1 VLAFSIPFFSST
13 MFLTEKP
20 NYPSFFD
27 SFNKEK
33 KKKKEFD
40 LISQSFDESILR
52 RLNTLCNSHS
62 SVAINFSWLSSA
74 LAFLSFTHNQAI
86 TLLSNPKLTDSSNF
100 YLDDS
105 VKLLDIC
112 NSIASETERLRH
124 RRLLLKFALHLF
136 NNNSEDAEKL
146 RRARASLTDWD
157 NNLKGYRYD
166 SSKNLEHLVIDLAFM
181 LKEVPRGK
189 ISSDERIVRRTIHSV
204 GLVTVFVAG
213 VVVAALRGSTE
224 LGVAVRAPSEFL
236 WADSFNL
243 LNSAISAELT
253 RPGKKRH
260 LLEELDDVEA
270 RLREVIGVMDDAG
283 GEKGGSLNGAVKELE
298 RVTETLGE
306 GLERLSNGV
315 NEVFNT
321 VMSSRKEMVERMR
334 VGQQKQQTK

>member
-1 VLAFSIPFFSST
+1 

-62 SVAINFSWLSSA
+62 SVTINFSWLSSA

-86 TLLSNPKLTDSSNF
+86 TLLSNPNLTDSSNF

-112 NSIASETERLRH
+112 NSIASEIERLRH

-136 NNNSEDAEKL
+136 NNKSEDAEKL

-283 GEKGGSLNGAVKELE
+283 GERGGSLNGAVKELE

>member
-1 VLAFSIPFFSST
+1 

-62 SVAINFSWLSSA
+62 SVTINFSWLSLA

-86 TLLSNPKLTDSSNF
+86 TLLSNPNLTDSSNF

>member
-1 VLAFSIPFFSST
+1 

-20 NYPSFFD
+20 NYPSSFD
-27 SFNKEK
+27 SFNKQ
-33 KKKKEFD
+33 KKKEFD

-52 RLNTLCNSHS
+52 RLNALCNSHS
-62 SVAINFSWLSSA
+62 SVTINFSWLSSA

-86 TLLSNPKLTDSSNF
+86 TLLSNPKLTDSLNF

-112 NSIASETERLRH
+112 NSIASEIERLRH
-124 RRLLLKFALHLF
+124 RRLLLKLALHLF
-136 NNNSEDAEKL
+136 NNNNNSEDAEKL

-157 NNLKGYRYD
+157 NNLKGPRYE

-236 WADSFNL
+236 WADSFNI
-243 LNSAISAELT
+243 LNSAISAES
-253 RPGKKRH
+253 GKKRH

-321 VMSSRKEMVERMR
+321 VMSSRKEMLERMR

>member
-62 SVAINFSWLSSA
+62 SVTINFSWLSSA

-86 TLLSNPKLTDSSNF
+86 TLLSNPNLTDSSNF

-112 NSIASETERLRH
+112 NSIASEIERLRH

-136 NNNSEDAEKL
+136 NNKSEDAEKL

-283 GEKGGSLNGAVKELE
+283 GERGGSLNGAVKELE

>member
-1 VLAFSIPFFSST
+1 

-27 SFNKEK
+27 SFNNQK

-52 RLNTLCNSHS
+52 RLNNLCNSRS
-62 SVAINFSWLSSA
+62 SVTINFSWLSSA

-86 TLLSNPKLTDSSNF
+86 TLLSNPKLTDSLNF

-105 VKLLDIC
+105 LKLLDIC
-112 NSIASETERLRH
+112 NSIASEIERLRH
-124 RRLLLKFALHLF
+124 RRLLLKLALHLF
-136 NNNSEDAEKL
+136 NNNNNSEDAEKL

-157 NNLKGYRYD
+157 NNLKGPRYE

-236 WADSFNL
+236 WADSFNI
-243 LNSAISAELT
+243 LNSAISAES
-253 RPGKKRH
+253 GKKRH

-283 GEKGGSLNGAVKELE
+283 GEKGESLNGAVKELE

-321 VMSSRKEMVERMR
+321 VMSSRKEMLERMR
-334 VGQQKQQTK
+334 AGQQKQQTK

>member
-1 VLAFSIPFFSST
+1 

-27 SFNKEK
+27 SFNKQ

-52 RLNTLCNSHS
+52 RLNALCNSHS
-62 SVAINFSWLSSA
+62 SVTINFSWLSSA

-86 TLLSNPKLTDSSNF
+86 TLLSNPKLTDSLNF

-112 NSIASETERLRH
+112 NSIASEIERLRH
-124 RRLLLKFALHLF
+124 RRLLLKLALHLF
-136 NNNSEDAEKL
+136 NNNNNSEDAEKL

-157 NNLKGYRYD
+157 NNLKGPRYE

-236 WADSFNL
+236 WADSFNI
-243 LNSAISAELT
+243 LNSAISAES
-253 RPGKKRH
+253 GKKRH

-283 GEKGGSLNGAVKELE
+283 GEKGASLNGAVKELE

-321 VMSSRKEMVERMR
+321 VMSSRKEMLERMR

>member
-1 VLAFSIPFFSST
+1 

-20 NYPSFFD
+20 NYPSSFD
-27 SFNKEK
+27 SFNKQ

-52 RLNTLCNSHS
+52 RLNALCNSHS
-62 SVAINFSWLSSA
+62 SVTINFSWLSSA

-86 TLLSNPKLTDSSNF
+86 TLLSNPKLTDSLNF

-112 NSIASETERLRH
+112 NSIASEIERLRH
-124 RRLLLKFALHLF
+124 RRLLLKLALHLF
-136 NNNSEDAEKL
+136 NNNNNSEDAEKL

-157 NNLKGYRYD
+157 NNLKGPRYE

-236 WADSFNL
+236 WADSFNI
-243 LNSAISAELT
+243 LNSAISAES
-253 RPGKKRH
+253 GKKRH

-321 VMSSRKEMVERMR
+321 VMSSRKEMLERMR

>member
-1 VLAFSIPFFSST
+1 

-20 NYPSFFD
+20 NYPSFD
-27 SFNKEK
+27 SFNKQ

-52 RLNTLCNSHS
+52 RLNALCNSHS
-62 SVAINFSWLSSA
+62 SGTINFSWLSSA
-74 LAFLSFTHNQAI
+74 LAFVSFTHNQAI
-86 TLLSNPKLTDSSNF
+86 TLLSNPKLTDSLNF

-112 NSIASETERLRH
+112 NSIATEIERLRH
-124 RRLLLKFALHLF
+124 RRLLLKLAIHLF
-136 NNNSEDAEKL
+136 NNNNNSEDAEKL

-157 NNLKGYRYD
+157 NNLKGPRYE

-224 LGVAVRAPSEFL
+224 LGVAVRATSEFL
-236 WADSFNL
+236 WADSFNI
-243 LNSAISAELT
+243 LNSAISAES
-253 RPGKKRH
+253 GKKRH

-321 VMSSRKEMVERMR
+321 VMSSRKEMLERMR

>member
-1 VLAFSIPFFSST
+1 

-27 SFNKEK
+27 SFNKQ

-52 RLNTLCNSHS
+52 RLNALCNSHS
-62 SVAINFSWLSSA
+62 SVTINFSWLSSA

-86 TLLSNPKLTDSSNF
+86 TLLSNPKLTDSLNF

-112 NSIASETERLRH
+112 NSIASEIERLRH
-124 RRLLLKFALHLF
+124 RRLLLKLALHLF
-136 NNNSEDAEKL
+136 NNNNNSEDAEKL

-157 NNLKGYRYD
+157 NNLKGPRYE

-236 WADSFNL
+236 WADSFNI
-243 LNSAISAELT
+243 LNSAISAES
-253 RPGKKRH
+253 GKKRH

-283 GEKGGSLNGAVKELE
+283 GEKGESLNGAVKELE

-321 VMSSRKEMVERMR
+321 VMSSRKEMLERMR

>member
-1 VLAFSIPFFSST
+1 

-27 SFNKEK
+27 SFNKQK
-33 KKKKEFD
+33 KTKKEFD

-52 RLNTLCNSHS
+52 RLNALCNSHS
-62 SVAINFSWLSSA
+62 SVTINFSWLSSA

-86 TLLSNPKLTDSSNF
+86 TLLSNPKLTDYLNF

-112 NSIASETERLRH
+112 NSIASEIERLRH
-124 RRLLLKFALHLF
+124 RRLLLKLALHLF

-157 NNLKGYRYD
+157 NNLKGPRYE

-236 WADSFNL
+236 WADPFNI
-243 LNSAISAELT
+243 LNSAISAEST

-283 GEKGGSLNGAVKELE
+283 GEKGESLNGAVKELE

-321 VMSSRKEMVERMR
+321 VMSSRKEMLARMR

>member
-1 VLAFSIPFFSST
+1 

-27 SFNKEK
+27 SFNKQ

-52 RLNTLCNSHS
+52 RLNALCNSHS
-62 SVAINFSWLSSA
+62 SVTINFSWLSSA

-86 TLLSNPKLTDSSNF
+86 TLLSNPKLTDSLNF

-112 NSIASETERLRH
+112 NSIASEIERLRH
-124 RRLLLKFALHLF
+124 RRLLLKLALHLF
-136 NNNSEDAEKL
+136 NNNNNSEDAEKL

-157 NNLKGYRYD
+157 NNLKGPRYE

-236 WADSFNL
+236 WADSFNI
-243 LNSAISAELT
+243 LNSAIS

-283 GEKGGSLNGAVKELE
+283 GEKGASLNGAVKELE

-321 VMSSRKEMVERMR
+321 VMSSRKEMLERMR

>member
-1 VLAFSIPFFSST
+1 

-62 SVAINFSWLSSA
+62 SVTINFSWLSLA

-283 GEKGGSLNGAVKELE
+283 GERGGSLNGAVKELE

>member
-1 VLAFSIPFFSST
+1 

-62 SVAINFSWLSSA
+62 SVTINLSWLSSA

-86 TLLSNPKLTDSSNF
+86 TLLSNPKLTDSLNF

-112 NSIASETERLRH
+112 NSIASEIERLRH

-136 NNNSEDAEKL
+136 NNNSNNNSEDAEKL

-166 SSKNLEHLVIDLAFM
+166 SSKNLEHLVIDLALM
-181 LKEVPRGK
+181 LKEVPRCK

-270 RLREVIGVMDDAG
+270 RLREVIGVMDEAG
-283 GEKGGSLNGAVKELE
+283 GEKGESLNGAVKELE

-321 VMSSRKEMVERMR
+321 VMSSRKEMLERMR
-334 VGQQKQQTK
+334 VGQQKQQTKQC

>member
-1 VLAFSIPFFSST
+1 

-27 SFNKEK
+27 SFNKQK

-62 SVAINFSWLSSA
+62 SVTINFSWLSSA

-86 TLLSNPKLTDSSNF
+86 TLLSNPKLTDSLNF

-112 NSIASETERLRH
+112 NSIASEIERLRH
-124 RRLLLKFALHLF
+124 RRLLLKLALHLF
-136 NNNSEDAEKL
+136 NNNNNSEDAEKL

-157 NNLKGYRYD
+157 NNLKGPRYE

-236 WADSFNL
+236 WADSFNI
-243 LNSAISAELT
+243 LNSAISAES
-253 RPGKKRH
+253 GKNRH

-283 GEKGGSLNGAVKELE
+283 GEKGESLNGAVKELE

-321 VMSSRKEMVERMR
+321 VMSSRKEMLERMR
-334 VGQQKQQTK
+334 AGQQKQQTK

>member
-1 VLAFSIPFFSST
+1 

-27 SFNKEK
+27 SFNKQ

-52 RLNTLCNSHS
+52 RLNALCNSHS
-62 SVAINFSWLSSA
+62 SVTINFSWLSSA

-86 TLLSNPKLTDSSNF
+86 TLLSNPKLTDSLNF

-112 NSIASETERLRH
+112 NSIASEIERLRH
-124 RRLLLKFALHLF
+124 RRLLLKLALHLF
-136 NNNSEDAEKL
+136 NNNNNSEDAEKL

-157 NNLKGYRYD
+157 NNLKGPRYE

-236 WADSFNL
+236 WADSFNI
-243 LNSAISAELT
+243 LNSAIS

-283 GEKGGSLNGAVKELE
+283 GEKGASLNGAVKELE

-321 VMSSRKEMVERMR
+321 VMSSRKEMLERMR
-334 VGQQKQQTK
+334 AGQQKQQTK

>member
-1 VLAFSIPFFSST
+1 

-27 SFNKEK
+27 SFNKQ

-52 RLNTLCNSHS
+52 RLNTLCNSRS
-62 SVAINFSWLSSA
+62 SVTINFSWLSSA

-86 TLLSNPKLTDSSNF
+86 TLLSNPKLTDSLNF

-112 NSIASETERLRH
+112 NSIASEIERLRH
-124 RRLLLKFALHLF
+124 RRLLLKLALHLF
-136 NNNSEDAEKL
+136 NDNNNSEDAEKL

-157 NNLKGYRYD
+157 NNLKGPRYE

-236 WADSFNL
+236 WADSFNI
-243 LNSAISAELT
+243 LNSAISAES
-253 RPGKKRH
+253 GKKRH

-283 GEKGGSLNGAVKELE
+283 GEKGASLNGAVKELE

-321 VMSSRKEMVERMR
+321 VMSSRKEMLERMR